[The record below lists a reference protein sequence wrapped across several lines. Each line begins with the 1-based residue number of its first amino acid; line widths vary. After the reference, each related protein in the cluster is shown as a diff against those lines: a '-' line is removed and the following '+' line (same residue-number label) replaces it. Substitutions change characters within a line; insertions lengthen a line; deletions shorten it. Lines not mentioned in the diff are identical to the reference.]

1 MNRKKMCL
9 KEYQNDVYFC
19 ASLIEIVVSPETT
32 YRFDL
37 KQAKK
42 SVFDS
47 NNLTCPECHYN
58 VISNHVECGLVLF
71 DSAKFF
77 TILKKSIGLERLR
90 KKNRLNLEQT
100 NVANQRGVAASQH
113 YLFYT
118 QTDAE
123 YYSMSRNAISQ
134 NQTQFMNDNSIMDA
148 LENIGYYGFVS
159 FKATIQRIGCLLN
172 IYLPWI
178 KQI

>member
-1 MNRKKMCL
+1 MCL

-19 ASLIEIVVSPETT
+19 ASLIEIVMSSETSSH
-32 YRFDL
+32 RFDL

-47 NNLTCPECHYN
+47 TNLTCPECHYMN
-58 VISNHVECGLVLF
+58 SHVECGLVLF
-71 DSAKFF
+71 DWGKFF
-77 TILKKSIGLERLR
+77 TLLKKSIGLERLR
-90 KKNRLNLEQT
+90 KTNRHKLEQT
-100 NVANQRGVAASQH
+100 NNVATQAVVASQH

-134 NQTQFMNDNSIMDA
+134 NQTQFMKDNSIIDA
-148 LENIGYYGFVS
+148 LENIGYYGFVT
-159 FKATIQRIGCLLN
+159 FKATIQRIGCLLK
-172 IYLPWI
+172 YLFTL
-178 KQI
+178 K